1 MVVIKLEMPR
11 LITAMITPFDDR
23 LQVNYAKAAEVAE
36 HLVQNG
42 TEGIV
47 VAGTTGE
54 SPVLSDEEKLR
65 LFATVKEQ
73 VGSRVSVWAGT
84 GSNNTQHSIELSREA
99 EKLGVDGVLLVGPYY
114 NKPSQEGLYQH
125 FRAIAEAI
133 NIPAMVY
140 NIPSR
145 TSSNILPETIARL
158 AQIDNIVALKESS
171 GDMNQVSQLAYLL
184 PEGMKVYSGDDSL
197 TLPMMALGAHGVVS
211 VASHL
216 VGKDIQRMITAFNNG
231 DTREATRIHLAL
243 YPMFKGL
250 FITTNPVPLK
260 EAMNILGLEVGGLR
274 LPLTR
279 ASQQEHEFIG
289 NMLISTGL
297 L

>member
-1 MVVIKLEMPR
+1 
-11 LITAMITPFDDR
+11 MITPFDDR

-145 TSSNILPETIARL
+145 TSSNILPETMARL

-197 TLPMMALGAHGVVS
+197 TLPMMALGAYGVVS

-243 YPMFKGL
+243 FPIFKGL

-260 EAMNILGLEVGGLR
+260 EAMNILGMEVGGLR

>member
-1 MVVIKLEMPR
+1 MVVIKLKMPR

-243 YPMFKGL
+243 FPIFKGL

-260 EAMNILGLEVGGLR
+260 EAMNILGMEVGGLR

>member
-1 MVVIKLEMPR
+1 MK
-11 LITAMITPFDDR
+11 
-23 LQVNYAKAAEVAE
+23 
-36 HLVQNG
+36 NG

-65 LFATVKEQ
+65 LFATVKAQ
-73 VGSRVSVWAGT
+73 VGSRASVWAGT

-125 FRAIAEAI
+125 FEAIAKAI
-133 NIPAMVY
+133 NIPVMVY

-171 GDMNQVSQLAYLL
+171 GDMNQVSQLAHLL

-243 YPMFKGL
+243 FPIFKGL

-279 ASQQEHEFIG
+279 ASQQEHEFIR
-289 NMLISTGL
+289 NMLMSTGL

>member
-1 MVVIKLEMPR
+1 MVVIKLKMPR

-171 GDMNQVSQLAYLL
+171 GDMNQVSQLAHLL

-243 YPMFKGL
+243 YPIFKGL

-279 ASQQEHEFIG
+279 ASQQEHEFIR

>member
-11 LITAMITPFDDR
+11 LITAMITPFDDK

-36 HLVQNG
+36 YLAKNG

-145 TSSNILPETIARL
+145 TSSNILPETMARL

-197 TLPMMALGAHGVVS
+197 TLPMMALGAYGVVS

-243 YPMFKGL
+243 YPIFKGL

-260 EAMNILGLEVGGLR
+260 EAMNILGMEVGGLR

>member
-11 LITAMITPFDDR
+11 LITAMITPFDDK

-36 HLVQNG
+36 YLAKNG

-84 GSNNTQHSIELSREA
+84 GSNNTQHSVELSREA

-145 TSSNILPETIARL
+145 TSSNILPETMARL

-243 YPMFKGL
+243 YPIFKGL

-260 EAMNILGLEVGGLR
+260 EAMNILGMEVGGLR

>member
-1 MVVIKLEMPR
+1 MVVIKLKMPR

-145 TSSNILPETIARL
+145 TSSNILPETMARL

-197 TLPMMALGAHGVVS
+197 TLPMMALGAYGVVS

-243 YPMFKGL
+243 FPIFKGL

-260 EAMNILGLEVGGLR
+260 EAMNILGMEVGGLR

-279 ASQQEHEFIG
+279 ASQQEHEFIR

>member
-197 TLPMMALGAHGVVS
+197 TLPMMALGAYGVVS

-243 YPMFKGL
+243 FPIFKGL

-260 EAMNILGLEVGGLR
+260 EAMNILGMEVGGLR

>member
-11 LITAMITPFDDR
+11 LITAMITPFDDK

-36 HLVQNG
+36 YLAKNG

-84 GSNNTQHSIELSREA
+84 GSNNTQHSVELSREA

-197 TLPMMALGAHGVVS
+197 TLPMMALGAYGVVS

-243 YPMFKGL
+243 FPIFKGL

-260 EAMNILGLEVGGLR
+260 EAMNILGMEVGGLR

>member
-11 LITAMITPFDDR
+11 LITAMITPFDDK

-36 HLVQNG
+36 YLAKNG

-84 GSNNTQHSIELSREA
+84 GSNNTQHSVELSREA

-145 TSSNILPETIARL
+145 TSSNILPETMARL

-197 TLPMMALGAHGVVS
+197 TLPMMALGAYGVVS

-243 YPMFKGL
+243 FPIFKGL

-260 EAMNILGLEVGGLR
+260 EAMNILGMEVGGLR

>member
-1 MVVIKLEMPR
+1 MVVIKLKMPR

-145 TSSNILPETIARL
+145 TSSNILPETMARL

-197 TLPMMALGAHGVVS
+197 TLPMMALGAYGVVS

-243 YPMFKGL
+243 FPIFKGL

-260 EAMNILGLEVGGLR
+260 EAMNILGMEVGGLR

>member
-145 TSSNILPETIARL
+145 TSSNILPETMARL

-171 GDMNQVSQLAYLL
+171 GDMNQVSQLAHLL

-197 TLPMMALGAHGVVS
+197 TLPMMALGAYGVVS

-243 YPMFKGL
+243 FPIFKGL

-260 EAMNILGLEVGGLR
+260 EAMNILGMEVGGLR

>member
-1 MVVIKLEMPR
+1 MVVIKLKMPR

-145 TSSNILPETIARL
+145 TSSNILPETMARL

-243 YPMFKGL
+243 YPIFKGL

-260 EAMNILGLEVGGLR
+260 EAMNILGMEVGGLR

-279 ASQQEHEFIG
+279 ASQQEHEFIR

>member
-1 MVVIKLEMPR
+1 MDMPQ
-11 LITAMITPFDDR
+11 LITAMITPFDDN
-23 LQVNYAKAAEVAE
+23 LQVNYAKAAEIAE
-36 HLVQNG
+36 HLVKNG
-42 TEGIV
+42 TQGIV

-65 LFATVKEQ
+65 LFAAVKAQ
-73 VGSRVSVWAGT
+73 VGDRVSVWAGT
-84 GSNNTQHSIELSREA
+84 GSNDTQHSIELSREA

-125 FRAIAEAI
+125 FKAIAEAI
-133 NIPAMVY
+133 SLPVMIY

-145 TSSNILPETIARL
+145 TSSNILPETVARL
-158 AQIDNIVALKESS
+158 AEIDNITAIKESS
-171 GDMNQVSQLAYLL
+171 GDMNQASQLARLL
-184 PEGMKVYSGDDSL
+184 PAGMKIYSGDDSL
-197 TLPMMALGAHGVVS
+197 TLPMMALGAYGVVS

-216 VGKDIQRMITAFNNG
+216 VGKDIQRMMVAFNNG

-243 YPMFKGL
+243 FPIFKGL

-260 EAMNILGLEVGGLR
+260 EAMNILGMEVGGLR

-279 ASQQEHEFIG
+279 ASQQERELIR

>member
-1 MVVIKLEMPR
+1 MVVIKLKMPR
-11 LITAMITPFDDR
+11 LITAMITPFDDK

-36 HLVQNG
+36 YLAKNG

-84 GSNNTQHSIELSREA
+84 GSNNTQHSVELSREA
-99 EKLGVDGVLLVGPYY
+99 EQLGVDGVLLVGPYY

-145 TSSNILPETIARL
+145 TSSNILPETMARL

-197 TLPMMALGAHGVVS
+197 TLPMMALGAYGVVS

-243 YPMFKGL
+243 FPIFKGL

-260 EAMNILGLEVGGLR
+260 EAMNILGMEVGGLR

-279 ASQQEHEFIG
+279 ASQQEHEFIR

>member
-1 MVVIKLEMPR
+1 MVVIKLKMPR

-243 YPMFKGL
+243 YPIFKGL

-260 EAMNILGLEVGGLR
+260 EAMNILGMEVGGLR

-279 ASQQEHEFIG
+279 ASQQEHEFIR

>member
-11 LITAMITPFDDR
+11 LITAMITPFDDK

-36 HLVQNG
+36 YLAKNG

-145 TSSNILPETIARL
+145 TSSNILPETMARL

-197 TLPMMALGAHGVVS
+197 TLPMMALGAYGVVS

-243 YPMFKGL
+243 FPIFKGL

-260 EAMNILGLEVGGLR
+260 EAMNILGMEVGGLR

>member
-1 MVVIKLEMPR
+1 MVVIKLKMPR

-84 GSNNTQHSIELSREA
+84 GSNNTQHSVELSREA
-99 EKLGVDGVLLVGPYY
+99 EQLGVDGVLLVGPYY

-145 TSSNILPETIARL
+145 TSSNILPETMARL

-197 TLPMMALGAHGVVS
+197 TLPMMALGAYGVVS

-243 YPMFKGL
+243 FPIFKGL

-260 EAMNILGLEVGGLR
+260 EAMNILGMEVGGLR

>member
-11 LITAMITPFDDR
+11 LITAMITPFDDK

-36 HLVQNG
+36 YLAKNG

-84 GSNNTQHSIELSREA
+84 GSNNTQHSVELSREA
-99 EKLGVDGVLLVGPYY
+99 EQLGVDGVLLVGPYY

-145 TSSNILPETIARL
+145 TSSNILPETMARL

-197 TLPMMALGAHGVVS
+197 TLPMMALGAYGVVS

-243 YPMFKGL
+243 YPIFKGL

-260 EAMNILGLEVGGLR
+260 EAMNILGMEVGGLR

-279 ASQQEHEFIG
+279 ASQQEHEFIR

>member
-11 LITAMITPFDDR
+11 LITAMITPFDDK
-23 LQVNYAKAAEVAE
+23 LQVNYAKAAEIAE
-36 HLVQNG
+36 HLVKNR

-65 LFATVKEQ
+65 LFATVKAQ

-243 YPMFKGL
+243 YPIFKGL

-260 EAMNILGLEVGGLR
+260 EAMNILGMEVGGLR

-279 ASQQEHEFIG
+279 ASQQEHEFIR

>member
-1 MVVIKLEMPR
+1 MVVIKLKMPR

-197 TLPMMALGAHGVVS
+197 TLPMMALGAYGVVS

-243 YPMFKGL
+243 FPIFKGL

>member
-1 MVVIKLEMPR
+1 MVVIKLKMPR

-171 GDMNQVSQLAYLL
+171 GDMNQVSQLAHLL

-243 YPMFKGL
+243 FPIFKGL

-260 EAMNILGLEVGGLR
+260 EAMNILGMEVGGLR

-279 ASQQEHEFIG
+279 ASQQEHEFIR
-289 NMLISTGL
+289 NMLMSTGL

>member
-11 LITAMITPFDDR
+11 LITAMITPFDDK

-36 HLVQNG
+36 YLAKNG

-84 GSNNTQHSIELSREA
+84 GSNNTQHSVELSREA
-99 EKLGVDGVLLVGPYY
+99 EQLGVDGVLLVGPYY

-145 TSSNILPETIARL
+145 TSSNILPETMARL

-197 TLPMMALGAHGVVS
+197 TLPMMALGAYGVVS

-243 YPMFKGL
+243 FPIFKGL

-260 EAMNILGLEVGGLR
+260 EAMNILGMEVGGLR

>member
-1 MVVIKLEMPR
+1 MVVIKLKMPR

-84 GSNNTQHSIELSREA
+84 GSNNTQHSVELSREA
-99 EKLGVDGVLLVGPYY
+99 EQLGVDGVLLVGPYY

-243 YPMFKGL
+243 FPIFKGL

-260 EAMNILGLEVGGLR
+260 EAMNILGMEVGGLR

>member
-11 LITAMITPFDDR
+11 LITAMITPFDDK

-36 HLVQNG
+36 YLAKNG

-171 GDMNQVSQLAYLL
+171 GDMNQVSQLAHLL

-197 TLPMMALGAHGVVS
+197 TLPMMALGAYGVVS

-216 VGKDIQRMITAFNNG
+216 VGKDIQRMVTAFNNG

-243 YPMFKGL
+243 FPIFKGL

-260 EAMNILGLEVGGLR
+260 EAMNILGMEVGGLR

>member
-11 LITAMITPFDDR
+11 LITAMITPFDDK

-36 HLVQNG
+36 YLAKNG

-84 GSNNTQHSIELSREA
+84 GSNNTQHSVELSREA

-197 TLPMMALGAHGVVS
+197 TLPMMALGAYGVVS

-243 YPMFKGL
+243 FPIFKGL

-260 EAMNILGLEVGGLR
+260 EAMNILGMEVGGLR

-279 ASQQEHEFIG
+279 ASQQEHEFIR
-289 NMLISTGL
+289 NMLMSTGL

>member
-1 MVVIKLEMPR
+1 MVVIKLKMPR

-243 YPMFKGL
+243 YPIFKGL

-279 ASQQEHEFIG
+279 ASQQEHEFIR
-289 NMLISTGL
+289 NMLMSTGL

>member
-11 LITAMITPFDDR
+11 LITAMITPFDDK

-36 HLVQNG
+36 YLAKNG

-145 TSSNILPETIARL
+145 TSSNILPETMARL

-243 YPMFKGL
+243 YPIFKGL

-260 EAMNILGLEVGGLR
+260 EAMNILGMEVGGLR

>member
-1 MVVIKLEMPR
+1 MVVIKLKMPR

-171 GDMNQVSQLAYLL
+171 GDMNQVSQLAHLL

-197 TLPMMALGAHGVVS
+197 TLPMMALGAYGVVS

-243 YPMFKGL
+243 FPIFKGL

-260 EAMNILGLEVGGLR
+260 EAMNILGMEVGGLR

-279 ASQQEHEFIG
+279 ASQQEHEFIR
-289 NMLISTGL
+289 NMLMSTGL

>member
-1 MVVIKLEMPR
+1 MVVIKLKMPR

-243 YPMFKGL
+243 YPIFKGL

-260 EAMNILGLEVGGLR
+260 EAMNILGMEVGGLR

-279 ASQQEHEFIG
+279 ASQQEHEFIR
-289 NMLISTGL
+289 NMLMSTGL

>member
-1 MVVIKLEMPR
+1 MVVIKLKMPR

-171 GDMNQVSQLAYLL
+171 GDMNQVSQLAHLL

-243 YPMFKGL
+243 FPIFKGL

-274 LPLTR
+274 LP
-279 ASQQEHEFIG
+279 
-289 NMLISTGL
+289 
-297 L
+297 

>member
-11 LITAMITPFDDR
+11 LITAMITPFDDK

-36 HLVQNG
+36 YLAKNG

-84 GSNNTQHSIELSREA
+84 GSNNTQHSVELSREA
-99 EKLGVDGVLLVGPYY
+99 EQLGVDGVLLVGPYY

-171 GDMNQVSQLAYLL
+171 GDMNQVSQLAHLL

-243 YPMFKGL
+243 FPIFKGL

-279 ASQQEHEFIG
+279 ASQQEHEFIR
-289 NMLISTGL
+289 NMLMSTGL

>member
-1 MVVIKLEMPR
+1 MDMPQ
-11 LITAMITPFDDR
+11 LITAMITPFDDN
-23 LQVNYAKAAEVAE
+23 LQVNYAKAAEIAE
-36 HLVQNG
+36 HLVKNG
-42 TEGIV
+42 TQGIV

-65 LFATVKEQ
+65 LFAAVKAQ
-73 VGSRVSVWAGT
+73 VGDRVSVWAGT
-84 GSNNTQHSIELSREA
+84 GSNDTQHSIELSREA

-125 FRAIAEAI
+125 FKAIAEAI
-133 NIPAMVY
+133 SISVMIY

-145 TSSNILPETIARL
+145 TSSNILPETVARL
-158 AQIDNIVALKESS
+158 AEIDNITAIKESS
-171 GDMNQVSQLAYLL
+171 GDMNQASQLARLL
-184 PEGMKVYSGDDSL
+184 PAGMKIYSGDDSL
-197 TLPMMALGAHGVVS
+197 TLPMMALGAYGVVS

-216 VGKDIQRMITAFNNG
+216 VGKDIQRMMVAFNNG

-243 YPMFKGL
+243 FPIFKGL

-260 EAMNILGLEVGGLR
+260 EAMNILGMEVGGLR

-279 ASQQEHEFIG
+279 ASQQERELIR

>member
-1 MVVIKLEMPR
+1 MVVIKLKMPR

-145 TSSNILPETIARL
+145 TSSNILPETMARL

-197 TLPMMALGAHGVVS
+197 TLPMMALGAYGVVS

-243 YPMFKGL
+243 FPIFKGL

-279 ASQQEHEFIG
+279 ASQQEHEFIR

>member
-1 MVVIKLEMPR
+1 MVVIKLKMPR

-145 TSSNILPETIARL
+145 TSSNILPETMARL

-197 TLPMMALGAHGVVS
+197 TLPMMALGAYGVVS

-243 YPMFKGL
+243 FPIFKGL